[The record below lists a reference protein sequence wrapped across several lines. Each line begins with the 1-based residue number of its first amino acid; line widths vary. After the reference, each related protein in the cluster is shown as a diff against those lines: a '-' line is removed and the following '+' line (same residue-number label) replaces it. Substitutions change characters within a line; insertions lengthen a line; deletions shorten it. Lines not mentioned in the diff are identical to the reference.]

1 MCLNVFSLEEKMT
14 ADNAIE
20 IKEAFQR
27 AQKGHNNKA
36 KLVASLKS
44 RYNKLEDKTLFHE
57 EFVHYLKYAMIVYKR
72 EPTVENVIEFV
83 AKFSTSFQCPP
94 KTEEEEEKGGVLHI
108 LLSHKAN
115 SHAVRF
121 RVCQLIN
128 KLLGSMA
135 ENAQIDDDL
144 FDQIHQAMLIRV
156 TDKFPN
162 VRIQAALAMT
172 RLQQP
177 MDPDCPTIDAYMM
190 ILENDS
196 NAEVRRAVLSCI
208 AMSPRT
214 LPKVLKRTRDIK
226 ENVRKLAYQ
235 VLAEKVHIKA
245 LSIAQRVSLLQ
256 QGLHDSSEAVREVV
270 CARLLPAWLL
280 RLDGN
285 VVELLHKLD
294 VENCAQTALDTLR
307 AIFTST
313 PADELLQ
320 NKLQLDNR
328 KLIPLDSLSCENVL
342 YWRALC
348 EFIKAK
354 GDEGD
359 EMLEQVLPDAA
370 TYADYLYGY
379 LKAVPVLSEE
389 QRADFNQLELV
400 MTKEFISQQL
410 IHLTGCLDTNEE
422 GGRRRVLTVLQ
433 EMLALPQ
440 TPPSLVSL
448 LTEKLLALIPDDH
461 RRTQTV
467 SYYTHTHTHTSEL
480 IHTLVYP
487 QVQVRNPLPLA
498 EVKVRILEAK
508 QALEDCIT
516 AQEFSRAAELKDSI
530 TGLENHRNQI
540 IQDIAESSQPAD
552 KEIRTEKN
560 DPETL
565 LRCLTMCAELLK
577 QMNIKTRMSP
587 TISALM
593 SSLILPSIANAHPAV
608 RNMAVVCL
616 GTCALHS
623 KELAKTHMVLLLQI
637 AQLDEVKIR
646 ISALRA
652 VIDLLLL
659 FGFQLLSDR
668 PATQTERPSHS
679 PDRQEDETPAAEDKG
694 DAPEDSAQSILI
706 MLSDFLDSEVS
717 DLRTETAEG
726 LAKLMY
732 TGRIS
737 SAKMLSRLV
746 LLWYNP
752 VTEDDTRLR
761 HCLGVFF
768 QLYARESRAHQEVV
782 EECFLPTIR
791 TLMNAPATSPLAEVD
806 INNVVELLVELTRPS
821 ALIKPSTNTEVRNPH
836 LVCVHDYLAVRVCGE
851 MLKDPTAPEVRLYA
865 KTLSN
870 LELSTDGTI
879 RKDLLTL
886 LQQITQVVK
895 DRICLRAVE
904 KMIDQLADSREQAEL
919 LTASAL
925 QPLDVN
931 ADGRHTNSSNLHI
944 HRIPTQALHTHHHF
958 RAVEMCSILCLTRFI
973 CSWRQFSSF
982 KRIISYYQN
991 VVKWIK
997 ICLPLSYSVSVQTKI
1012 PQAGR
1017 GTVNINLVSVP
1028 CFSAE
1033 TATEDPSKSAKRP
1046 KRGNFF
1052 FFFCILI

>member
-1 MCLNVFSLEEKMT
+1 MT
-14 ADNAIE
+14 ADNEID

-27 AQKGHNNKA
+27 AQRGHNNKA

-44 RYNKLEDKTLFHE
+44 RYIKLEDKTLFHE
-57 EFVHYLKYAMIVYKR
+57 EFGHYLKYAMIVYKR

-83 AKFSTSFQCPP
+83 ARFATSFQSPP
-94 KTEEEEEKGGVLHI
+94 KTDEEEEKQENGEEEDEEDDEEDDHPFLSFI
-108 LLSHKAN
+108 FNFLLESHKAN

-144 FDQIHQAMLIRV
+144 FDRIHQAMLVRV

-177 MDPDCPTIDAYMM
+177 KDPDCPTINAYML
-190 ILENDS
+190 ILENDT

-214 LPKVLKRTRDIK
+214 LPKVIKRTRDIK

-235 VLAEKVHIKA
+235 VLADKVHIKA
-245 LSIAQRVSLLQ
+245 LTIAQRVSLLQ
-256 QGLHDSSEAVREVV
+256 QGLRDTSEAVREVLSS
-270 CARLLPAWLL
+270 RLLPAWLV

-285 VVELLHKLD
+285 IIEMLHRLD
-294 VENCAQTALDTLR
+294 VENCAETALDTLK
-307 AIFTST
+307 AIFKGTAT
-313 PADELLQ
+313 EELLQ
-320 NKLQLDNR
+320 NRVQLDNR
-328 KLIPLDSLSCENVL
+328 KLIPVDSLSCENVL

-354 GDEGD
+354 GDDGD

-370 TYADYLYGY
+370 TYADYLSGY
-379 LKAVPVLSEE
+379 LKAVPLLSEE

-410 IHLTGCLDTNEE
+410 IHLIGCLDTNEE
-422 GGRRRVLTVLQ
+422 GGRKRVLAVLQ

-440 TPPSLVSL
+440 TPSSLVSL
-448 LTEKLLALIPDDH
+448 LTEKLLSLILDDH
-461 RRTQTV
+461 RRIQTV
-467 SYYTHTHTHTSEL
+467 AEIISDVREPIMEASQPVDQNESRRQ
-480 IHTLVYP
+480 
-487 QVQVRNPLPLA
+487 QVQLA
-498 EVKVRILEAK
+498 EVKVRIMEAK
-508 QALEDCIT
+508 QTLEDCIT
-516 AQEFSRAAELKDSI
+516 AQEFNRAADIKNSI
-530 TGLENHRNQI
+530 AEFENRRNQI
-540 IQDIAESSQPAD
+540 IQEIAESSQPAD
-552 KEIRTEKN
+552 KDIRTEKN

-577 QMNIKTRMSP
+577 QMSIKTRIGP

-593 SSLILPSIANAHPAV
+593 SSLVLPSIANAHPAV

-616 GTCALHS
+616 GTCTLHS
-623 KELAKTHMVLLLQI
+623 KELAKNHMVLLLQI

-652 VIDLLLL
+652 IIDLLLL
-659 FGFQLLSDR
+659 FGFQLLSE
-668 PATQTERPSHS
+668 AAASQTAPPSQS
-679 PDRQEDETPAAEDKG
+679 PDRQEEDTPVMEERG
-694 DAPEDSAQSILI
+694 DAPEDSAQSILV
-706 MLSDFLDSEVS
+706 MLSEFLDSEVS

-768 QLYARESRAHQEVV
+768 QLYARESRVHQEVV
-782 EECFLPTIR
+782 EESFLPTVR

-821 ALIKPSTNTEVRNPH
+821 ALIKPSTNTEE
-836 LVCVHDYLAVRVCGE
+836 VCVHDYLAVRMCGE
-851 MLKDPTAPEVRLYA
+851 MLKDPTAPEVRVYA

-870 LELSTDGTI
+870 LELSRDETV

-886 LQQITQVVK
+886 LQQLVQVVK
-895 DRICLRAVE
+895 DRVCLRALE
-904 KMIDQLADSREQAEL
+904 KMVYQLLDSKEQAEL
-919 LTASAL
+919 LSASAL

-931 ADGRHTNSSNLHI
+931 ADE
-944 HRIPTQALHTHHHF
+944 A
-958 RAVEMCSILCLTRFI
+958 A
-973 CSWRQFSSF
+973 
-982 KRIISYYQN
+982 
-991 VVKWIK
+991 
-997 ICLPLSYSVSVQTKI
+997 
-1012 PQAGR
+1012 AD
-1017 GTVNINLVSVP
+1017 
-1028 CFSAE
+1028 
-1033 TATEDPSKSAKRP
+1033 DPSKSAKRA
-1046 KRGNFF
+1046 KRGQRKVCTAKGGRKPSRRSESSEESDGENVPESVPVVRPSRRAKTAALEKTKLDLNT
-1052 FFFCILI
+1052 LINQEANVS

>member
-1 MCLNVFSLEEKMT
+1 MT
-14 ADNAIE
+14 ADNEID

-44 RYNKLEDKTLFHE
+44 RYNKLEDKTLFHD

-83 AKFSTSFQCPP
+83 ARFATSFQSPP
-94 KTEEEEEKGGVLHI
+94 KTEEEQQQENEEEEEEEEVEDDHPFLSFI
-108 LLSHKAN
+108 FNFLLESHKAS

-144 FDQIHQAMLIRV
+144 FDRIHQAMLVRV

-177 MDPDCPTIDAYMM
+177 KDPDCPTINAYLL
-190 ILENDS
+190 ILDNDT

-208 AMSPRT
+208 AMSPHT

-235 VLAEKVHIKA
+235 VLADKVHIKA
-245 LSIAQRVSLLQ
+245 LTIAQRVSLLE
-256 QGLHDSSEAVREVV
+256 QGLRDTSEAVREVV
-270 CARLLPAWLL
+270 CSRVLPAWLL

-285 VVELLHKLD
+285 IIELLHRLD
-294 VENCAQTALDTLR
+294 VENCAQTALDTLK
-307 AIFTST
+307 AIFKSK
-313 PADELLQ
+313 PAEELLQ
-320 NKLQLDNR
+320 DRIQLDNR
-328 KLIPLDSLSCENVL
+328 KLIPVDSLTCENVL

-370 TYADYLYGY
+370 TYGDYLYGY
-379 LKAVPVLSEE
+379 LRAVPVLSEE

-410 IHLTGCLDTNEE
+410 IHLIECLDTNEE
-422 GGRRRVLTVLQ
+422 GGRKRVLAVLQ

-440 TPPSLVSL
+440 TPSSLVSL
-448 LTEKLLALIPDDH
+448 LTEKLLTLIPDDH
-461 RRTQTV
+461 RRIQTV
-467 SYYTHTHTHTSEL
+467 AEIISDVREPITEASQ
-480 IHTLVYP
+480 
-487 QVQVRNPLPLA
+487 QVDENESRRQQIQLA

-508 QALEDCIT
+508 QTLEDCIT
-516 AQEFSRAAELKDSI
+516 AQEFSRAAELKESI
-530 TGLENHRNQI
+530 TELENRRNQI
-540 IQDIAESSQPAD
+540 VQEISESSQPAD

-577 QMNIKTRMSP
+577 QMNIKTRINP

-593 SSLILPSIANAHPAV
+593 SSLVLPSIANAHPAV

-616 GTCALHS
+616 GTCTLHS

-652 VIDLLLL
+652 IIDLLLL
-659 FGFQLLSDR
+659 FGFQLLSETA
-668 PATQTERPSHS
+668 ATQTAPPSQS
-679 PDRQEDETPAAEDKG
+679 PDRQEEDAPQVAEEKG
-694 DAPEDSAQSILI
+694 EVPEDSAQSILV
-706 MLSDFLDSEVS
+706 MLSEFLDSEVS

-782 EECFLPTIR
+782 EESFLPTVR

-821 ALIKPSTNTEVRNPH
+821 ALIKPSTNTEE
-836 LVCVHDYLAVRVCGE
+836 VCVHDYLAVRMCGE

-870 LELSTDGTI
+870 LELSRDETV
-879 RKDLLTL
+879 RKDLQTL
-886 LQQITQVVK
+886 LQQLVQVVR
-895 DRICLRAVE
+895 DRVCLRALE
-904 KMIDQLADSREQAEL
+904 KMVYQLVDSREQAEL
-919 LTASAL
+919 LSASAL

-931 ADGRHTNSSNLHI
+931 ADE
-944 HRIPTQALHTHHHF
+944 A
-958 RAVEMCSILCLTRFI
+958 
-973 CSWRQFSSF
+973 
-982 KRIISYYQN
+982 
-991 VVKWIK
+991 
-997 ICLPLSYSVSVQTKI
+997 
-1012 PQAGR
+1012 
-1017 GTVNINLVSVP
+1017 
-1028 CFSAE
+1028 
-1033 TATEDPSKSAKRP
+1033 ATEDPSKSAKRAKKGQRKVCTAKGGRKP
-1046 KRGNFF
+1046 SRRAESSEESDGENVPESVPAVRPSRRAKTAALEKTKLDLNT
-1052 FFFCILI
+1052 LINQEANVS

>member
-1 MCLNVFSLEEKMT
+1 M
-14 ADNAIE
+14 E

-72 EPTVENVIEFV
+72 EPAVENVIEFV
-83 AKFSTSFQCPP
+83 AKFATSFQSPP
-94 KTEEEEEKGGVLHI
+94 KTEEEEEEHEEEEEEEDEADHPFLSFI
-108 LLSHKAN
+108 FNFLLESHKAN

-144 FDQIHQAMLIRV
+144 FDRIHQAMLVRV

-177 MDPDCPTIDAYMM
+177 MDPDCPTIDAYML

-270 CARLLPAWLL
+270 HSRLLPAWLL

-294 VENCAQTALDTLR
+294 VENCAQTALETLK

-313 PADELLQ
+313 PTDELLQ

-328 KLIPLDSLSCENVL
+328 KLIPVDSLSCENVL
-342 YWRALC
+342 HWRSLC

-422 GGRRRVLTVLQ
+422 GGRKRVLAVLQ

-448 LTEKLLALIPDDH
+448 LTEKLLTLIPDDH

-467 SYYTHTHTHTSEL
+467 AEIISDVREP
-480 IHTLVYP
+480 IMEATLPVNENESRRQ
-487 QVQVRNPLPLA
+487 QVQLA

-530 TGLENHRNQI
+530 TELENHRNQI
-540 IQDIAESSQPAD
+540 IQDITECNQPVD

-577 QMNIKTRMSP
+577 QINIKIRMSP
-587 TISALM
+587 TMSALM

-608 RNMAVVCL
+608 RNMAVMCL
-616 GTCALHS
+616 GTCTLHS

-668 PATQTERPSHS
+668 SAAQTDQPARS
-679 PDRQEDETPAAEDKG
+679 PDRQEDEAPPAEEKG
-694 DAPEDSAQSILI
+694 DAPEDSAQSILM
-706 MLSDFLDSEVS
+706 MLSEFLDSEVS

-806 INNVVELLVELTRPS
+806 INNVAELLVELTRPS
-821 ALIKPSTNTEVRNPH
+821 ALIKPSANTEE
-836 LVCVHDYLAVRVCGE
+836 VCVHDYLAVRVCGE

-879 RKDLLTL
+879 KRDLLTL

-895 DRICLRAVE
+895 DRVCLRAVE
-904 KMIDQLADSREQAEL
+904 KMIDQLVDSKEQAEL
-919 LTASAL
+919 LNASAL

-931 ADGRHTNSSNLHI
+931 ADE
-944 HRIPTQALHTHHHF
+944 A
-958 RAVEMCSILCLTRFI
+958 
-973 CSWRQFSSF
+973 
-982 KRIISYYQN
+982 
-991 VVKWIK
+991 
-997 ICLPLSYSVSVQTKI
+997 
-1012 PQAGR
+1012 
-1017 GTVNINLVSVP
+1017 
-1028 CFSAE
+1028 
-1033 TATEDPSKSAKRP
+1033 ATEDPSKSAKRP
-1046 KRGNFF
+1046 KRGQRKASTAKGGRKPNRRAESSEESDGENVPESVPVSRPSRRAKVAALEKTKLDLNP
-1052 FFFCILI
+1052 LINQEANMS

>member
-1 MCLNVFSLEEKMT
+1 MT
-14 ADNAIE
+14 ADSE
-20 IKEAFQR
+20 MDIKEAFLR

-36 KLVASLKS
+36 KLVASLNS

-72 EPTVENVIEFV
+72 EPTVENIIEFV
-83 AKFSTSFQCPP
+83 ARFATSFLSPP
-94 KTEEEEEKGGVLHI
+94 KTEEEEQQEEEEEEDEEDDHPFLSFI
-108 LLSHKAN
+108 FNFLLESHKAS

-144 FDQIHQAMLIRV
+144 FDRIHQAMLVRV

-177 MDPDCPTIDAYMM
+177 KDSDCPTINAYML
-190 ILENDS
+190 ILENDT

-235 VLAEKVHIKA
+235 VLADKVHIKA
-245 LSIAQRVSLLQ
+245 LTIAQRVTLLQ
-256 QGLHDSSEAVREVV
+256 QGLRDTSETVKEMVFFS
-270 CARLLPAWLL
+270 PAAGL
-280 RLDGN
+280 
-285 VVELLHKLD
+285 LD
-294 VENCAQTALDTLR
+294 VENCADTALETLK
-307 AIFTST
+307 AIFRGTLT
-313 PADELLQ
+313 EELLQ
-320 NKLQLDNR
+320 NRAQLDDR
-328 KLIPLDSLSCENVL
+328 KLIPVDSLSCENVL

-348 EFIKAK
+348 EFLKAQRDD
-354 GDEGD
+354 GE

-370 TYADYLYGY
+370 TYADFLYRY
-379 LKAVPVLSEE
+379 LKVVPLLTEE

-410 IHLTGCLDTNEE
+410 IHLIGCLDTNEE
-422 GGRRRVLTVLQ
+422 GGRKRVLSVLQ

-440 TPPSLVSL
+440 TPSSLVSL
-448 LTEKLLALIPDDH
+448 LTEKLLTLIPDDH
-461 RRTQTV
+461 RRIQTV
-467 SYYTHTHTHTSEL
+467 AEIISDVREPIMEASAPMDENMSRRH
-480 IHTLVYP
+480 
-487 QVQVRNPLPLA
+487 QVQLA
-498 EVKVRILEAK
+498 EVKVSIMEAK
-508 QALEDCIT
+508 QTLEDSIA
-516 AQEFSRAAELKDSI
+516 AQDFSRAAELKDSI
-530 TGLENHRNQI
+530 TELENRRNQI
-540 IQDIAESSQPAD
+540 LQEVQESSQPAD

-577 QMNIKTRMSP
+577 QMGIKTRIGP

-593 SSLILPSIANAHPAV
+593 SSLVLPSIANAHPAV

-616 GTCALHS
+616 GTCTLHS
-623 KELAKTHMVLLLQI
+623 RELAKAHMVLLLQI

-652 VIDLLLL
+652 IVDLLLL
-659 FGFQLLSDR
+659 FGFQLLSET
-668 PATQTERPSHS
+668 AANLTALNSKS
-679 PDRQEDETPAAEDKG
+679 PDRREEDAPAAEEKG
-694 DAPEDSAQSILI
+694 DAPEDTAQSILV
-706 MLSDFLDSEVS
+706 MLSEFLDSEVS

-737 SAKMLSRLV
+737 SAKMFSRLV

-782 EECFLPTIR
+782 EEGFLPTVR

-806 INNVVELLVELTRPS
+806 VNNVVELLE
-821 ALIKPSTNTEVRNPH
+821 
-836 LVCVHDYLAVRVCGE
+836 VCVHDYLAVRICGE
-851 MLKDPTAPEVRLYA
+851 MLKDPTAPEVRLYT

-870 LELSTDGTI
+870 LELSGDGTVK
-879 RKDLLTL
+879 KDLLTL
-886 LQQITQVVK
+886 LQQLVQVVK
-895 DRICLRAVE
+895 DRISLRGLE
-904 KMIDQLADSREQAEL
+904 KMICQLADSKEQGEL
-919 LTASAL
+919 LSPSAL

-931 ADGRHTNSSNLHI
+931 ADE
-944 HRIPTQALHTHHHF
+944 A
-958 RAVEMCSILCLTRFI
+958 A
-973 CSWRQFSSF
+973 
-982 KRIISYYQN
+982 
-991 VVKWIK
+991 
-997 ICLPLSYSVSVQTKI
+997 
-1012 PQAGR
+1012 AD
-1017 GTVNINLVSVP
+1017 
-1028 CFSAE
+1028 
-1033 TATEDPSKSAKRP
+1033 DPSKSTKRAKRGTAEESLRSQIGQEAEQEAESSEESDGENVP
-1046 KRGNFF
+1046 ESVPQLRPSRRAKTAALEKTKLDLNT
-1052 FFFCILI
+1052 LINQEANVS